1 MVKLASAFS
10 RLNSVKVLVIGDLM
24 LDTYTI
30 GKARR
35 ISPEAP
41 VAVVQVL
48 QEDHRPGGSGN
59 VVLNLLSL
67 GAQTSV
73 IGRIGNDWGGE
84 CLCKA
89 FEKEGVDTKSIIIQE
104 KYKTPIKN
112 RIISD
117 GQQIVRVDHEQV
129 LPLPE
134 LLEQMIIDT
143 LPTVFQDIDIIA
155 ISDYGKGF
163 LTSTLLH
170 AIITKA
176 SELNIPV
183 IADPKG
189 HDFSKYRGTTL
200 IKPNL
205 SEAYAAANLPAH
217 APLETAAKAILKL
230 TDAKT
235 VMITRSEAGISM
247 FHSDGMREDFPVQAK
262 QVKDVT
268 GAGDTVLAMLTVALA
283 NELSFGEAAQLCNI
297 AASIAIEQMG
307 CARVSLADL
316 AHRLLE
322 RDASHKVFDEDHI
335 FALQEVLKGRQYTFL
350 KIDGMTEITQPLFR
364 AIKKLA
370 AKEQDLLVFVN
381 DRDPDEAFIE
391 FLASLQEVKFI
402 LLHPESLRLLCNKVP
417 PTYSYLFEG
426 KEFREI
432 KNYASMLYS
441 GLPQISILDAPKPRG

>member
-48 QEDHRPGGSGN
+48 HEDHRPGGSGN

-67 GAQTSV
+67 GAQAHV

-84 CLCKA
+84 YLCKA
-89 FEKEGVDTKSIIIQE
+89 FEEEGVDTTSLVIQE
-104 KYKTPIKN
+104 KYKTPVKN
-112 RIISD
+112 RVISD

-129 LPLPE
+129 TPLSE
-134 LLEQMIIDT
+134 QLEQHIIDS
-143 LPTVFQDIDIIA
+143 LSDVLKGIDIIA

-163 LTSTLLH
+163 LTSTLLN
-170 AIITKA
+170 AVIAKA
-176 SELNIPV
+176 AQLGIPV

-189 HDFSKYRGTTL
+189 HDFTKYRGSTL

-205 SEAYAAANLPAH
+205 SEAYAAASLPTT
-217 APLETAAKAILKL
+217 APLESAAKVILQL
-230 TDAKT
+230 TNAKT

-247 FHSDGMREDFPVQAK
+247 FHSCGTREDFPVQAK

-283 NELSFGEAAQLCNI
+283 NKLSFGEAAQLCNI

-322 RDASHKVFDEDHI
+322 RDASHKVFDEDHL

-350 KIDGMTEITQPLFR
+350 MIDGMTEITQPLFR

-370 AKEQDLLVFVN
+370 SKDRDLLVFVN
-381 DRDPDEAFIE
+381 DRDPDDAFIE
-391 FLASLQEVKFI
+391 FLASLQEVNFI

-417 PTYSYLFEG
+417 PTHSYVFEG
-426 KEFREI
+426 KETREVI
-432 KNYASMLYS
+432 
-441 GLPQISILDAPKPRG
+441 PHDAWFNTLGRSK